1 MGRDFHPQLMSLK
14 SMDGNEIAL
23 KVSLTCKDLEVASLG
38 SYVVVRGFSNRKL
51 LHILRQVPL
60 TEESFQLLERFQE
73 PAVSSVSEA
82 FITEGRSL

>member
-38 SYVVVRGFSNRKL
+38 SYVVVRGFTNRKL
-51 LHILRQVPL
+51 LYILREVPL
-60 TEESFQLLERFQE
+60 TEKSFQLLEWFQE
-73 PAVSSVSEA
+73 LTDASVAEA
-82 FITEGRSL
+82 GFSN